1 MPALTQEVE
10 IMKKFSQK
18 TIGIIGGMGPQAS
31 AKLVQV
37 VIDMAA
43 RDFGA
48 KNDDEFPEI
57 ILNSVRVPNFISNRK
72 NVKIV
77 QNRLI
82 KTVKSMEIFKPSC
95 FAIACNTAHILVK
108 DLQTETSVPFISII
122 DAVTKAVG
130 DAKIKR
136 IGLLGTPI
144 TISSGLYKNALAKRK
159 IKVITPS
166 KKDRIIVENVIRN
179 VLSGGGS
186 NVDAQRL
193 MFVAESLRKRG
204 AQGIILGCTELPLI
218 FPKDFVIPVFDSIEI
233 LARALLK
240 NVN

>member
-1 MPALTQEVE
+1 
-10 IMKKFSQK
+10 MKTFRKK

-37 VIDMAA
+37 LIDMAA
-43 RDFGA
+43 RDFGV

-57 ILNSVRVPNFISNRK
+57 ILNSVQVPNFISDRK

-82 KTVKSMEIFKPSC
+82 KTIKSMEVFKPSC

-108 DLQTETSVPFISII
+108 NLQTETSVPFISII
-122 DAVTKAVG
+122 DAVTKAVSS
-130 DAKIKR
+130 AKITR
-136 IGLLGTPI
+136 IGLLGTPV
-144 TISSGLYKNALAKRK
+144 TISSGLYKNALAKQR

-166 KKDRIIVENVIRN
+166 KKERIIVENVIRN
-179 VLSGGGS
+179 VLAGRASS
-186 NVDAQRL
+186 VDSQRL
-193 MFVAESLRKRG
+193 MFVAESLRKKG

>member
-1 MPALTQEVE
+1 
-10 IMKKFSQK
+10 MKSFKQK

-57 ILNSVRVPNFISNRK
+57 ILNSVQVPNFISTRK

-82 KTVKSMEIFKPSC
+82 KTIKNMEVFNPSC

-108 DLQTETSVPFISII
+108 DLQAQTTVPFISII
-122 DAVTKAVG
+122 DAVTKAVSK
-130 DAKIKR
+130 AKITK
-136 IGLLGTPI
+136 IGLLGTPV
-144 TISSGLYKNALAKRK
+144 TISSGLYKNALIKQK
-159 IKVITPS
+159 IVVITPS
-166 KKDRIIVENVIRN
+166 KKERIIVENVIRN
-179 VLSGGGS
+179 VLAGEIK
-186 NVDAQRL
+186 NIDAQRL
-193 MFVAESLRKRG
+193 MFVAESLRKKG

-233 LARALLK
+233 LARALLH